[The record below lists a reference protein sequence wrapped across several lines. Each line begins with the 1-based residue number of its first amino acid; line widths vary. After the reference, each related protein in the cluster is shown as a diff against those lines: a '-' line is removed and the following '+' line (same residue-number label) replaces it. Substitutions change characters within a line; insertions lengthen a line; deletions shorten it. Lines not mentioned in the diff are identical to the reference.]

1 VRHTGKGCLSY
12 LLGSGEEA
20 AVIDAAV
27 DPEVFVRLAEEH
39 GCRIAHVVL
48 DTHVHADH
56 LSRSRMLAELTGGK
70 LQMPA
75 GAAVSYPF
83 SPLGDGGEVR
93 RGAARLGALR
103 TPGHIAKGTSY
114 LSDGKALFTG
124 DTVFLSAVARPDLEA
139 SPAGAR
145 EKARALHGSLRRVLA
160 LDGGALVLPPGT
172 PAIPSPSAVSPSA
185 RRYRRC
191 GGARPC

>member
-1 VRHTGKGCLSY
+1 VRRTGKGCLSY
-12 LLGSGEEA
+12 LVGSGEEA

-27 DPEVFVRLAEEH
+27 DPEVFVELAEER
-39 GCRIAHVVL
+39 GCRIAHVL

-70 LQMPA
+70 LQMPE

-93 RGAARLGALR
+93 RGEARGPPDAGAHR
-103 TPGHIAKGTSY
+103 QGHQY
-114 LSDGKALFTG
+114 LPDGKALFIG
-124 DTVFLSAVARPDLEA
+124 DTLFLSAVARPDLEA
-139 SPAGAR
+139 SPEGAR

-160 LDGGALVLPPGT
+160 LDGERSCCPGT